1 MFRSMWCAMA
11 LAVAAFPAQAQDSL
25 REEIRQLQQRLQQLE
40 KRLEQTESTATQAAA
55 QASSRPQ
62 TESALNPGV
71 SVILNGVYG
80 NFSRDPNTYRL
91 NGFVPTMGE
100 VAAGRRGLSL
110 GESELALMSNID
122 HMFRGTLIASISPDN
137 SSIDVEEGY
146 IQTIGLS
153 HGFTI
158 KAGRFFSAVGYQN
171 QIHAHAWDFA
181 DTPLAM
187 KVFLGNQLNEDGIQ
201 FKWVAPTDLYFDA
214 GVEFGRGRQFPSGV
228 DRNKNGFGSTNLF
241 THLGGDLGQSIA
253 WQTGLSHL
261 RTSPQDRIYDDVV
274 TNSFTGKS
282 RLWVLDGVL
291 KWAPNGNPTYNNFKL
306 QGEYFRRN
314 EDGNLTFD
322 TAGAAL
328 TDGLNSRQSGW
339 YLQGVYQ
346 FLPQWRFGYRYDR
359 LDSGT
364 TSIGLVNS
372 GALGAADFPIL
383 EAYRPKRHTAMI
395 DWNPSEFSRIR
406 LQFARDYS
414 RLNQPDNQ
422 LLLQYIVSLGAHGAH
437 KF

>member
-214 GVEFGRGRQFPSGV
+214 GVESGRGRQFPSGV
-228 DRNKNGFGSTNLF
+228 ARNKNGFGSTNFF
-241 THLGGDLGQSIA
+241 THVGGDLGQSIA

-261 RTSPQDRIYDDVV
+261 WTSPKDRTYTDVDSAGADVV
-274 TNSFTGKS
+274 NSFTGKS
-282 RLWVLDGVL
+282 RLWVLDGIDIIVCPVL
-291 KWAPNGNPTYNNFKL
+291 
-306 QGEYFRRN
+306 RR
-314 EDGNLTFD
+314 
-322 TAGAAL
+322 
-328 TDGLNSRQSGW
+328 S
-339 YLQGVYQ
+339 
-346 FLPQWRFGYRYDR
+346 PQ
-359 LDSGT
+359 
-364 TSIGLVNS
+364 
-372 GALGAADFPIL
+372 
-383 EAYRPKRHTAMI
+383 
-395 DWNPSEFSRIR
+395 
-406 LQFARDYS
+406 
-414 RLNQPDNQ
+414 
-422 LLLQYIVSLGAHGAH
+422 
-437 KF
+437 